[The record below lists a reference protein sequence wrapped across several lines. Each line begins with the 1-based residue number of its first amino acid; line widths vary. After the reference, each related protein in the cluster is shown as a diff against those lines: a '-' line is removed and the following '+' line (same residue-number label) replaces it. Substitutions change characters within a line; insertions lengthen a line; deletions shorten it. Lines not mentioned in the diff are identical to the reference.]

1 MEDSAM
7 LARNETILK
16 WGLYAAASLL
26 FVFVQG
32 AVLQRL
38 SLFGVIPF
46 VYPLLAAIPAT
57 YEGSVPGTAF
67 ALAVGVFCDVLLPAP
82 LPCFYTIVFPLA
94 GLCGGLLSQSV
105 LPAGFLCSA
114 VSTAAAFV
122 LTDLFQ
128 CFLLWINGR
137 GAWSTGLSTMTRELV
152 VSLPLVF
159 PATALYRAVHRKI
172 HYNE

>member
-1 MEDSAM
+1 MEDPAM
-7 LARNETILK
+7 LARNETIIK
-16 WGLYAAASLL
+16 WALYAAVSLL
-26 FVFVQG
+26 CVFVQG

-82 LPCFYTIVFPLA
+82 LPCFYTLIFPLA
-94 GLCGGLLSQSV
+94 GLCGGLLSQSA
-105 LPAGFLCSA
+105 LPAGYLCSA
-114 VSTAAAFV
+114 AATAAAFV
-122 LTDLFQ
+122 LTGLFH
-128 CFLLWINGR
+128 CFLMWINGHS
-137 GAWSTGLSTMTRELV
+137 AWSAGLSTMTRELV
-152 VSLPLVF
+152 LSLPLIF
-159 PATALYRAVHRKI
+159 PVTVLYRAVHRKI

>member
-1 MEDSAM
+1 MEDPAM

-16 WGLYAAASLL
+16 WALYAAVSLL

-32 AVLQRL
+32 AALQRL

-67 ALAVGVFCDVLLPAP
+67 ALAVGVFCDLLLPAP
-82 LPCFYTIVFPLA
+82 LPCFYTLIFPLA
-94 GLCGGLLSQSV
+94 GLCGGLLSQSA

-114 VSTAAAFV
+114 AATAAAFFF
-122 LTDLFQ
+122 TGLFH
-128 CFLLWINGR
+128 CFLMWINDR
-137 GAWSTGLSTMTRELV
+137 SAWSAGLFTMLRELAV
-152 VSLPLVF
+152 TLPMIF
-159 PATALYRAVHRKI
+159 PVTVLYRAVHRKI